1 MIGNRRL
8 QSLDWN
14 PLEHER
20 DSPGANRLVQLA
32 GVISLLIVAFGCA
45 SAPPRPPLDPQH
57 LVTTDA
63 CQALQ
68 PTSAGG
74 PAAPAGTII
83 LRWLGTANYELTYND
98 KVILLDAFIDRG
110 PRNRPIGVA
119 AADMQHVDLIL
130 VGHAHWDH
138 ISDAAAIARQ
148 SGALVVG
155 AGSAVEVVR
164 TAGLPSAQTRVVE
177 GRGGEVLH
185 FEGFTVEPVLA
196 RHSSLRPDVLAKF
209 GEALT
214 AADGAPSEDEAAA
227 EAAIE
232 ARGSSDPT
240 IGERGTLAY
249 LLTFDTGFR
258 LIWLDSAGPIT
269 EAERSLMQ
277 RIGRTDLAII
287 AYQGQYVA
295 ERQVAVT
302 LPLVKLF
309 HPAVYLPAHH
319 DKLAA
324 LFLDTGLEPLFT
336 AMRHDMP
343 DTRVIAPLYL
353 TPVCMSAQPK
363 QR

>member
-1 MIGNRRL
+1 MIGKRRL
-8 QSLDWN
+8 RSLDRY

-20 DSPGANRLVQLA
+20 DSPANRLVQLA
-32 GVISLLIVAFGCA
+32 EVISLLILALGCA
-45 SAPPRPPLDPQH
+45 SAPSRLPSDPQH
-57 LVTTDA
+57 LVTANA

-74 PAAPAGTII
+74 PAAPAGTIV
-83 LRWLGTANYELTYND
+83 LRWLGTANYELTYKG

-130 VGHAHWDH
+130 IGHAHWDH
-138 ISDAAAIARQ
+138 ISDAASIARQ
-148 SGALVVG
+148 GGALVVG
-155 AGSAVEVVR
+155 AGSAVDVVKA
-164 TAGLPSAQTRVVE
+164 AGLPAAQTRVVE
-177 GRGGEVLH
+177 GKGGEVLQ

-214 AADGAPSEDEAAA
+214 AVDRARSEDEAAA
-227 EAAIE
+227 EAGIE
-232 ARGSSDPT
+232 ARGSSDLT

-258 LIWLDSAGPIT
+258 LVWLDSAGPIT

-277 RIGRTDLAII
+277 RIGRTDMAII

-319 DKLAA
+319 DKLAG
-324 LFLDTGLEPLFT
+324 LFLDIGLEPLFM

-363 QR
+363 QH